1 MVLSIAVQCIID
13 FRNLTSLHSRTLLN
27 EVCTLPIMCMN
38 QKKLSM
44 DIREFKTSLYK
55 EMSGMTKALGNP
67 HRLEILDLLA
77 QGPAAVEY
85 VALNTNLTI
94 ANASQHLQVLK
105 HALLVESEKRGKY
118 NYYKLANKQVFDAWC
133 ALRRLGFSLNDEI
146 TDLFQDFRKERKH
159 LKTISTEELLNK
171 IRNDSVVIVDVRP
184 EEEFKNGHIENALSY
199 PRTDLTDR
207 MNELPKEKEIVAY
220 CRGPLCMMAD
230 DAVEMLN
237 QNGYRASRLEKGFPD
252 WSAGQLPIQR
262 EEITHQKESQ
272 GSVY

>member
-1 MVLSIAVQCIID
+1 MDFLNNDKNHSI
-13 FRNLTSLHSRTLLN
+13 SLLN
-27 EVCTLPIMCMN
+27 DVTTLPIMCMN
-38 QKKLSM
+38 KKKMSM

-55 EMSGMTKALGNP
+55 EMSGMTKALGNA

-85 VALNTNLTI
+85 VAMNTNLTV

-105 HALLVESEKRGKY
+105 NAFLVESEKRGKY

-159 LKTISTEELLNK
+159 LKTISTEELIKK

-184 EEEFKNGHIENALSY
+184 EEEFKNGHIVNALSY
-199 PRTDLTDR
+199 PRNDLADR

-237 QNGYRASRLEKGFPD
+237 QNGYRAYRLEKGFPD
-252 WSAGQLPIQR
+252 WSAGQLPTMR
-262 EEITHQKESQ
+262 EEDIYQKKSQ
-272 GSVY
+272 GGTH